1 MSEKIIKFKFCAVN
15 LCKSYNGAKIVSDF
29 NVNVLSGDVIG
40 LIGDNGTGK
49 STILRMMALVD
60 FPDSGEVIIND
71 EKANTRIKYYRG
83 RIGYIP
89 QSSALIEEM
98 SAIDNLKLFSTLDK
112 ANTKI
117 KIKELS
123 EAFDMNEFLNKKV
136 KHLSGGMARRVNI
149 SAGLINNPSL
159 IVADEPFA
167 GLDATQREK
176 VINHFKL
183 LAKNGVGQIISSHY
197 MENLKDWSKSIISL

>member
-1 MSEKIIKFKFCAVN
+1 VNNTKFNFCAVD
-15 LCKSYNGAKIVSDF
+15 LCKSYNGVKVVSNF
-29 NVNVLSGDVIG
+29 NINISNGEVIG

-49 STILRMMALVD
+49 STILRMTALVD
-60 FPDSGEVIIND
+60 SPDFGDISINE
-71 EKANTRIKYYRG
+71 EKASARIKYYRS

-98 SAIDNLKLFSTLDK
+98 TAIDNLKLFSTQDK
-112 ANTKI
+112 AKTNE

-123 EAFDMNEFLNKKV
+123 DAFDMHDFLNKKV

-149 SAGLINNPSL
+149 SAGLINNPQL

-176 VINHFKL
+176 VIKYLMH
-183 LAKNGVGQIISSHY
+183 LADSGVGQIISSHY
-197 MENLKDWSKSIISL
+197 VENLKDWSKSIITV